1 MSEKVWSMIHDVYIT
16 APNELFGR
24 EALLLALYSF
34 MVGIAVGIAF
44 CEIFL
49 Y

>member
-1 MSEKVWSMIHDVYIT
+1 MSDKTWSMIHDVII
-16 APNELFGR
+16 AELFGK

-34 MVGIAVGIAF
+34 LVGVAAGIAF